1 MRKKHLFN
9 MRWKTITF
17 IFFIVL
23 FNCLGISYAY
33 WNDSLQLSKQVT
45 TGNILLVL
53 KDDYLLEPMEGVSDL
68 SVDIE
73 EGALDINAS
82 VVPGYKGTLT
92 YTVLNK
98 GSVPV
103 VYNDQTILPL
113 ESKDFKLVINS
124 DFKKMEI
131 EYMQIKE

>member
-1 MRKKHLFN
+1 MKKKRFIR
-9 MRWKTITF
+9 MRWKTVTL
-17 IFFIVL
+17 IFFVVL

-33 WNDSLQLSKQVT
+33 WNDSLQLSKEVT

-73 EGALDINAS
+73 EGTLDINAS
-82 VVPGYKGTLT
+82 VVPGYKGRLT

-103 VYNDQTILPL
+103 VYNEQTILPL
-113 ESKDFKLVINS
+113 ESKEFELDINS
-124 DFKKMEI
+124 DFKRKEI